1 MSRSL
6 SLAAY
11 LALRRGAA
19 ATNGPLPPPR
29 PRGPLVWV
37 HSPDPER
44 IGIVAAIATQLATE
58 GDRPGFLV
66 TSSDI
71 PANTP
76 GSPDL
81 ILQPAPVDQRG
92 PCRAF
97 LDHWKPDLLLWMQG
111 DLRPVLIAATE
122 AKPLSRLIIDA
133 QAERIG
139 VAKSGWIPG
148 VTRALLDRF
157 ELALA
162 TDHAAAAQ
170 LRRAGMEANRIEVS
184 GALQIGLS
192 VPPCNERE
200 RRALA
205 ALLGTRPV
213 WLAADVPMAEL
224 DAIATAHRQASRR
237 AHRLCLI
244 LVPANPADAP
254 AMAAQL
260 RRDGTTVTC
269 RAEGTD
275 PDEAT
280 QIYLAENN
288 SELGLWYRLAPITYL
303 AGTLAGQGG
312 RSPLEPAG
320 LGSALLH
327 GPLTAPHTADY
338 QRLSAAGATRS
349 VRSTID
355 LGNAVEVLLA
365 PDKAAAMAH
374 AAWDVTSSGAT
385 VTNRVA
391 DLIRDRIDRLGQIS

>member
-11 LALRRGAA
+11 LALRRGVTAA
-19 ATNGPLPPPR
+19 DSPPLPPR

-37 HSPDPER
+37 HSPDPSR

-58 GDRPGFLV
+58 GDKPGFLV
-66 TSSDI
+66 TSGDI
-71 PANTP
+71 PANTQSGP
-76 GSPDL
+76 NL
-81 ILQPAPVDQRG
+81 ILQPAPVEQRG
-92 PCRAF
+92 VCRAF
-97 LDHWKPDLLLWMQG
+97 LTHWQPDLLLWMQG

-122 AKPLSRLIIDA
+122 AKPLSRLMIDA
-133 QAERIG
+133 QADHIG
-139 VAKSGWIPG
+139 VAVPGWFPG

-157 ELALA
+157 ELALT

-170 LRRAGMEANRIEVS
+170 LRRAGMEASRIEVT
-184 GALQIGLS
+184 GPLQIGLN
-192 VPPCNERE
+192 VPSCNERE
-200 RRALA
+200 RRDLSAM
-205 ALLGTRPV
+205 LGTRPV
-213 WLAADVPMAEL
+213 WLAADVPMSEL
-224 DAIATAHRQASRR
+224 DTVVAAHRQASRR

-244 LVPANPADAP
+244 LVPANPSDATE
-254 AMAAQL
+254 MAAQL

-269 RAEGTD
+269 RGEGAD

-280 QIYLAENN
+280 QIYLTENN

-327 GPLTAPHTADY
+327 GPLTAPHSADY
-338 QRLSAAGATRS
+338 LRLAAAGASRA
-349 VRSTID
+349 VRSTVD

-385 VTNRVA
+385 VVNRIA
-391 DLIRDRIDRLGQIS
+391 DLIRERIDRLGQTP